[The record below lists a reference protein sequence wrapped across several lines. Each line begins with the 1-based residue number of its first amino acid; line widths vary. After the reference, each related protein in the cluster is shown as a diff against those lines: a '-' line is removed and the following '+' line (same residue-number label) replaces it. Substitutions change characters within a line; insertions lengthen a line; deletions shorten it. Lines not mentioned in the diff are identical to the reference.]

1 MDISRLGTFQDC
13 LRSPVHRWFKY
24 PAGFSYRLV
33 EMFIEEL
40 RLTQS
45 HWILDPFMG
54 SGTVNVVAKQ
64 RGVNSIGIEAHPFIH
79 WVARVKCFWEFDMK
93 RLHRKLSE
101 LLAYVSYPSSAE
113 LHQQDLTEFPEL
125 LHKCFS
131 EPNLRKLKFIRET
144 IGNFDLLPE
153 ERNFFLLA
161 LVATLR
167 AATKAGAGWP
177 YIAPSKYHAK
187 QERDT
192 IVVFSQTVNM
202 FYQDLLT
209 INAERCLPSPDC
221 NLLLHDA
228 RQPYPLDEASVDL
241 VITSPPYL
249 NNYDYADRTRLELYF
264 LGWAKSWH
272 DITTQVRERLII
284 SSTTQVRRA
293 GFNEE
298 PLNDELKNNAP
309 IIYKELRT
317 KITQLSHIRS
327 KKGGKK
333 SYDLMVASYFNDML
347 QAMKQVYR
355 VLKTKAPFVLVL
367 GDSAPYGVHIPTD
380 IYLGEMALGLGF
392 QQYAIQTLRGRGEKW
407 RSNPQRHKMT
417 LKEVLLTLWK

>member
-1 MDISRLGTFQDC
+1 MR
-13 LRSPVHRWFKY
+13 
-24 PAGFSYRLV
+24 GFICV
-33 EMFIEEL
+33 
-40 RLTQS
+40 
-45 HWILDPFMG
+45 IL
-54 SGTVNVVAKQ
+54 S
-64 RGVNSIGIEAHPFIH
+64 
-79 WVARVKCFWEFDMK
+79 
-93 RLHRKLSE
+93 
-101 LLAYVSYPSSAE
+101 
-113 LHQQDLTEFPEL
+113 
-125 LHKCFS
+125 
-131 EPNLRKLKFIRET
+131 
-144 IGNFDLLPE
+144 
-153 ERNFFLLA
+153 
-161 LVATLR
+161 
-167 AATKAGAGWP
+167 
-177 YIAPSKYHAK
+177 
-187 QERDT
+187 
-192 IVVFSQTVNM
+192 
-202 FYQDLLT
+202 
-209 INAERCLPSPDC
+209 
-221 NLLLHDA
+221 
-228 RQPYPLDEASVDL
+228 DEASVDL